1 MFSSLIPSL
10 IVFGIAALAIVS
22 AGSQL
27 ARLAD
32 ELADRTGM
40 GEALFGVLLLAGV
53 TSLPDFAATLSAAM
67 DARPDLA
74 MSNVMGSMAVN
85 LAFLGIAA
93 LALAGCLACGGGQ
106 SGCPPFPIPNPYEPR

>member
-10 IVFGIAALAIVS
+10 IVFGVAALAIIS

-74 MSNVMGSMAVN
+74 MTRSNLRGACHHCN
-85 LAFLGIAA
+85 NQRKNTPIDQLERAHQRPAA
-93 LALAGCLACGGGQ
+93 L
-106 SGCPPFPIPNPYEPR
+106 SIFD